1 LRCGFRGTVRG
12 KPPSVI
18 MTLPI
23 QADAPQPYDHIAIA
37 LHWLIGLALLGQIG
51 FGFLL
56 DDIAPRNTP
65 ARAGV
70 INLHKSF
77 GIVLG
82 ALILVRVAWWLTHR
96 PPPSPASMPA
106 WQQWAARWTHR
117 LLYLCMLIMP
127 VSGYVGSNVSKHGV
141 RFFGHAWAPW
151 GPDDRQ
157 LYALF
162 NGAHRT
168 TAVVFALLIGLH
180 VAAALGHALRRDGIV
195 QRMLPFGSSRRQP
208 RRASP

>member
-1 LRCGFRGTVRG
+1 
-12 KPPSVI
+12 
-18 MTLPI
+18 MTLQM
-23 QADAPQPYDHIAIA
+23 QADAPQPYDRIVIA

-82 ALILVRVAWWLTHR
+82 VLILVRVAWWLTHR
-96 PPPSPASMPA
+96 PPPWPVSMPA

-117 LLYLCMLIMP
+117 LLYLCMVIMP
-127 VSGYVGSNVSKHGV
+127 VSGYVGSNFSKYGV

-151 GPDDRQ
+151 GPEDRQ
-157 LYALF
+157 LYAVF
-162 NGAHRT
+162 NGVHKA
-168 TAVVFALLIGLH
+168 TAIFFALLIGLH
-180 VAAALGHALRRDGIV
+180 VAAAIRHALRADGMLGRMMPFTIV
-195 QRMLPFGSSRRQP
+195 SRQP
-208 RRASP
+208 RRATFGSR